1 MTTQTQ
7 RNTLAALLYDVLV
20 TGPTL
25 TLSEKAAALGEVS
38 STHMTPGPG

>member
-20 TGPTL
+20 TDSNTVKEFWLKGVFQV
-25 TLSEKAAALGEVS
+25 EDAR
-38 STHMTPGPG
+38 